1 VQNQL
6 EKVDKRETRVT
17 SGCHGT
23 QMDKR
28 ETRAMGAAGGAN
40 KRADRAAMKVSP
52 AYANHCSS
60 GLDFIALVI
69 LSCTLIS
76 QSETESYIGR

>member
-28 ETRAMGAAGGAN
+28 ETRAMGAAKGAN
-40 KRADRAAMKVSP
+40 KRTD
-52 AYANHCSS
+52 
-60 GLDFIALVI
+60 
-69 LSCTLIS
+69 
-76 QSETESYIGR
+76 